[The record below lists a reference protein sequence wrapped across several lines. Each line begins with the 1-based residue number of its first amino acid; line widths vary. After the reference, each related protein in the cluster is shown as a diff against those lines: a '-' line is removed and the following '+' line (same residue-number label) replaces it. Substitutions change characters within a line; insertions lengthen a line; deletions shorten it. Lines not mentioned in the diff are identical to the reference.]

1 MSADYKETHL
11 DEPQSSFEAER
22 LLGSNGVQIAH
33 QGSANQL
40 LHLRILYS
48 IIAALLVVIVT
59 VSAFAVKVPSNN
71 PQLALWCRCPVISVH
86 KT

>member
-1 MSADYKETHL
+1 MSANYKETHI

-22 LLGSNGVQIAH
+22 LLGANGAQVAH
-33 QGSANQL
+33 QSHGYQL

-59 VSAFAVKVPSNN
+59 LSGFAVRARSNN
-71 PQLALWCRCPVISVH
+71 PQLALWCEYPH
-86 KT
+86 